1 MDKGIWV
8 QSNFQEENEVLYF
21 FHPVEGGGGQ
31 AYVSI
36 SNDGTIEFSGYHRK
50 VVIKNIA
57 TENEKVVIE
66 AAADVVV

>member
-8 QSNFQEENEVLYF
+8 QSDFQEENEVLYF

-36 SNDGTIEFSGYHRK
+36 SNDGTIVQNK
-50 VVIKNIA
+50 IKKLQLLGSFQN
-57 TENEKVVIE
+57 
-66 AAADVVV
+66 